1 MSGSKELSKA
11 EAVGFVL
18 NKSRYV
24 DAKKWKKKKKLHI
37 VLEARDISP
46 SYSFKLILRTE
57 SSDKPGR

>member
-18 NKSRYV
+18 NKPRYV
-24 DAKKWKKKKKLHI
+24 DAKKWKKKKLHI

-57 SSDKPGR
+57 SSDNPGR